1 MARDRKRAKQRQQ
14 RRARAASRAGVSQRG
29 PRDERRPE
37 ADGAPADERPAE
49 ADGAPNP
56 LEHASAEAELAE
68 AAERTGLPAEE
79 FVGGDDGAIYEDE
92 VTLDEEEPGEE
103 AAIRPAPRRRGE
115 PTVGGEAPRRG
126 GNRFINFLR
135 ACVVELGRVQWPDRR
150 QVTQATGVVLGF
162 VVIAGAYL
170 GLLDAVWSRVI
181 DAIL

>member
-14 RRARAASRAGVSQRG
+14 RRARAASRAGVSPRE
-29 PRDERRPE
+29 PRDERTP
-37 ADGAPADERPAE
+37 E

-56 LEHASAEAELAE
+56 LEHASADADLAE
-68 AAERTGLPAEE
+68 VAERTGLPAEE
-79 FVGGDDGAIYEDE
+79 FVGDEDGAVYEDE

-103 AAIRPAPRRRGE
+103 AAIRPARRRRGE

>member
-14 RRARAASRAGVSQRG
+14 RRARAASRAGAGQQA
-29 PRDERRPE
+29 PRDERRP
-37 ADGAPADERPAE
+37 E

-56 LEHASAEAELAE
+56 LEHASADADLAE
-68 AAERTGLPAEE
+68 VSERTGLPAEE
-79 FVGGDDGAIYEDE
+79 FIGDEDGAVYEDE
-92 VTLDEEEPGEE
+92 VTPDEEEPGEE
-103 AAIRPAPRRRGE
+103 AAIRPTRRRRGE
-115 PTVGGEAPRRG
+115 PTVGGEARRAG

-162 VVIAGAYL
+162 VVLAGADL